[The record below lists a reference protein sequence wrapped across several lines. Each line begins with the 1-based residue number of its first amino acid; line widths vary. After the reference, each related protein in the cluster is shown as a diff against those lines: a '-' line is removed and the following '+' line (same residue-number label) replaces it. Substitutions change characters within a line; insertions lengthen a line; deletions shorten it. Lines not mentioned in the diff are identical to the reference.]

1 MYVHHTGGSAL
12 VYVNEGL
19 RIAKPSL
26 AQSRSQSGADSVN
39 RGAVFRPIF
48 YSWNYTL
55 LLPRKSAGQGPCSL
69 SEFPTSTEWRS
80 FVTTLPNEA
89 IYMER

>member
-55 LLPRKSAGQGPCSL
+55 LLPRKSAGQGPCSSQRVSNL
-69 SEFPTSTEWRS
+69 DQMALIRDN
-80 FVTTLPNEA
+80 LA
-89 IYMER
+89 Q